1 VSDIERTT
9 DSALARL
16 YRDKRGLAAFVD
28 ETYPNNSAQQRQ
40 FYLFTAVII
49 PTDEV
54 DLVRSHYAQIAGGVR
69 WHTTERAKDEDHE
82 AIRDF
87 VDYLAEHPDPL
98 IVVLET
104 DQDVMKLGRENAR
117 RHSFMA
123 LARIL
128 HEIHHVDLLVYER
141 RRPGLE
147 QKLDDASAAAVR
159 VALPALVVYD
169 AGAKAEPLLA
179 GPDVIAWTLRRRI
192 IAKDSW
198 FDPFIGVVKI
208 YGPNGSERAGMAK
221 IGRLNETALGGR
233 S

>member
-1 VSDIERTT
+1 MSDIERTT

-28 ETYPNNSAQQRQ
+28 ETYPNNTAQPRQ
-40 FYLFTAVII
+40 FYLFAAVII

-69 WHTTERAKDEDHE
+69 WHTTDRAKDRDHE
-82 AIRDF
+82 AIRNF
-87 VDYLAEHPDPL
+87 VDYLADNPDPL

-104 DQDVMKLGRENAR
+104 DQDIMKLGRENAR

-128 HEIHHVDLLVYER
+128 HEVHHVDLLVYER

-147 QKLDDASAAAVR
+147 QRLDDASATAVR
-159 VALPALVVYD
+159 TAMPALVVYD
-169 AGAKAEPLLA
+169 AGAAAEPLLA
-179 GPDVIAWTLRRRI
+179 GPDLIAWTLRRRI

-198 FDPFIGVVKI
+198 FDPFLGVVKM
-208 YGPNGSERAGMAK
+208 YRPNGSERTGMAK
-221 IGRLNETALGGR
+221 NSR
-233 S
+233 